1 MRKIAL
7 VLAAGAALLSAP
19 ALQAG
24 ERLTGEAKLAKIL
37 EGRVAGEPVDCIFLH
52 RVRDT
57 RIIDRTAIVYDG
69 GSTIWVNRP
78 RIGADRLD
86 RDDIMVTRPTNSQ
99 LCSVDTVQLRE
110 RSQLFWN
117 GFVGLGEFV
126 PYTRAKV
133 AHAD

>member
-7 VLAAGAALLSAP
+7 VLAAAGTLLAAP
-19 ALQAG
+19 AAMAG
-24 ERLTGEAKLAKIL
+24 ERLTGEAKLARIL
-37 EGRVAGEPVDCIFLH
+37 EGRVAGEPVDCIHLP
-52 RVRDT
+52 RVRDS
-57 RIIDRTAIVYDG
+57 RIIDRTAIIYDG

-86 RDDIMVTRPTNSQ
+86 SDDIMVIQPTGSQ

-117 GFVGLGEFV
+117 GFVGLGDFV

>member
-7 VLAAGAALLSAP
+7 VLAAGTALLATP
-19 ALQAG
+19 AAMAG
-24 ERLTGEAKLAKIL
+24 ERLSGEAKLAKIL
-37 EGRVAGEPVDCIFLH
+37 EGRVAGEPVDCIYMP
-52 RVRDT
+52 RVRDS
-57 RIIDRTAIVYDG
+57 RIIDKTAIVYDG

-78 RIGADRLD
+78 PVGADRLD
-86 RDDIMVTRPTNSQ
+86 SDDVMVIQPTGSQ

-110 RSQLFWN
+110 STQLFWN
-117 GFVGLGEFV
+117 GFVGRGEFV